1 MEKFKKLI
9 ILLTIVGILLFS
21 LVGCSR
27 TLDPDDYT
35 IEEHIE
41 FITQKVQQRY
51 MKEDYPYT
59 SFAVYPLYDEN
70 DKNTHFLVEFEPY
83 GFLMLQMHKQETS
96 PFEYTSMYSRC
107 DKYLCDQ
114 YNGKCGWQRYRYV
127 TENEQQDITERIKW
141 KDSEESYDSQEVFF
155 EINEQGEYIVYYKSP
170 YAISNALNQKLY
182 FVNSCPLIEKNGV
195 FINLVSMRTYTQE
208 QNAEG
213 LVGIEFFAGSIL
225 ML

>member
-1 MEKFKKLI
+1 M
-9 ILLTIVGILLFS
+9 TVGILLFS
-21 LVGCSR
+21 LVGCSK

-35 IEEHIE
+35 LEEHIE

-70 DKNTHFLVEFEPY
+70 NKNTHFLVEFEPY

-114 YNGKCGWQRYRYV
+114 YNGKCGWQRYRYG
-127 TENEQQDITERIKW
+127 TENEQKDIIEGIKW
-141 KDSEESYDSQEVFF
+141 KDIILRIFIGFPTSYHRLSTKIQKTEKLNFILV
-155 EINEQGEYIVYYKSP
+155 V
-170 YAISNALNQKLY
+170 ISHL
-182 FVNSCPLIEKNGV
+182 
-195 FINLVSMRTYTQE
+195 
-208 QNAEG
+208 
-213 LVGIEFFAGSIL
+213 
-225 ML
+225 